1 MERINCRFWANAY
14 SLICYVMG
22 LLGFIPV
29 LLSQA
34 FWTWSVKAKD
44 LRLQPSMSSSHH
56 SHHSAKAMFKTN
68 PLFYPSTGFHT
79 FSLYSPLFTPPLWLF
94 KMFSQIGA
102 LWGRLREIKL
112 FSSFSPRLGWVV
124 DCPRQK
130 PLSILGIP
138 QLQIIRCRSARGS
151 IGKLEVFV
159 FKKMCRRW
167 F

>member
-1 MERINCRFWANAY
+1 MACWV
-14 SLICYVMG
+14 S
-22 LLGFIPV
+22 
-29 LLSQA
+29 
-34 FWTWSVKAKD
+34 WVKAKD
-44 LRLQPSMSSSHH
+44 TPAPVKHVIISSFASFRQNNIYIKHNNPFSPSM
-56 SHHSAKAMFKTN
+56 
-68 PLFYPSTGFHT
+68 GFHM
-79 FSLYSPLFTPPLWLF
+79 FSLCSPLFTPPLWHF

-138 QLQIIRCRSARGS
+138 QLQIIRCRSAPGS

-159 FKKMCRRW
+159 FKKKMWQRLFWENKRQFYRPGNLGCSNSAIIS
-167 F
+167 